1 MIPLSDMDRP
11 GQRFPFFNVAFVVA
25 NILVFAYQTLLDS
38 QPLQGRTADAC
49 VQMMAQLSGALT
61 AGDQFVCTYAVIP
74 SEILRGQDLFTLVT
88 AMFLHGSLLH
98 VGSNMLYLWVFG
110 DNIERSIGTL
120 LYPVFY
126 LLAGIVAFAVQ
137 TLVVG
142 ASNIPNLG
150 ASGAVAGVLGA
161 YIVLFPGRQVR
172 TLVILGIFITITR
185 VSAVL
190 LLGFWIVTQFLSGFS
205 SLGGK
210 MAESGGVAYWA
221 HIGGFLFGVV
231 VGLAL
236 RAMNRGERQGYT
248 V

>member
-11 GQRFPFFNVAFVVA
+11 GQRFPLFNVAFVVA
-25 NILVFAYQTLLDS
+25 NILVYAYQSLLDT
-38 QPLQGRTADAC
+38 QPLRGGTGDAC

-98 VGSNMLYLWVFG
+98 VGSNMLYLWIFG

-137 TLVVG
+137 TLIVG
-142 ASNIPNLG
+142 PSAIPNIG

-172 TLVILGIFITITR
+172 TLLILGIFITITR
-185 VSAVL
+185 VSALL
-190 LLGFWIVTQFLSGFS
+190 LLGFWFVTQFLSGFS
-205 SLGGK
+205 ALGGK

-221 HIGGFLFGVV
+221 HIGGFIFGVV

-236 RAMNRGERQGYT
+236 RAMNRGERQGYA
-248 V
+248 

>member
-25 NILVFAYQTLLDS
+25 NILVYVYQTLLDN
-38 QPLQGRTADAC
+38 QPFQGGTADAC
-49 VQMMAQLSGALT
+49 TRLMAQMSGALT

-74 SEILRGQDLFTLVT
+74 NEILHGQDLYTLVT

-110 DNIERSIGTL
+110 DNIERSVGTL

-172 TLVILGIFITITR
+172 TLLILGIFITITR

-205 SLGGK
+205 ALGGR

-221 HIGGFLFGVV
+221 HIGGFIFGVV

-236 RAMNRGERQGYT
+236 RAMNRGERQGQT
-248 V
+248 I